1 MHLVDDLGEPYVALF
16 SVQYAPKF
24 SDRPSRPHDVCFKLT
39 RDPKDR
45 EGVFV
50 QPFSYGGIVPVAHVS
65 HEVEAALALGWPELS
80 RNGYLVEFP
89 GYYDDA
95 KGIGSYGAGHESL
108 MELPILMGILELEGL
123 VENAERNSLYGAL
136 VIDEETNKTNVI
148 RVKVPEDV
156 DIEFRYWL
164 RNNGAH
170 PVSSKEMPT
179 VPVDRDPHRISKEVE
194 AIISERT
201 PERFMRS
208 LLDSRILRDG
218 ASAADV
224 AALRSGFD
232 GLLGHGTAGTKS
244 LTKSLEMRE
253 RSTRH

>member
-1 MHLVDDLGEPYVALF
+1 
-16 SVQYAPKF
+16 
-24 SDRPSRPHDVCFKLT
+24 
-39 RDPKDR
+39 
-45 EGVFV
+45 
-50 QPFSYGGIVPVAHVS
+50 
-65 HEVEAALALGWPELS
+65 
-80 RNGYLVEFP
+80 
-89 GYYDDA
+89 
-95 KGIGSYGAGHESL
+95 
-108 MELPILMGILELEGL
+108 
-123 VENAERNSLYGAL
+123 
-136 VIDEETNKTNVI
+136 
-148 RVKVPEDV
+148 
-156 DIEFRYWL
+156 
-164 RNNGAH
+164 
-170 PVSSKEMPT
+170 MPT
-179 VPVDRDPHRISKEVE
+179 VPVDRDPNRISKEVE